1 MRKIEGLQDCI
12 RELRYALERET
23 ELIDRI
29 DRFEKRMEDV
39 ECKQGFMARRDP
51 PKIPKFP
58 KVLRL
63 YGLVPPEERAT
74 A

>member
-1 MRKIEGLQDCI
+1 MRKITGLNDCI
-12 RELRYALERET
+12 RELSAALEREDV
-23 ELIDRI
+23 LLDVVANLNA
-29 DRFEKRMEDV
+29 RMEDV